1 MSGTATEVRQWMVS
15 ARARGEVR
23 TTSVRAPGVE
33 LLLLGAPASYDP
45 DEIEGWLR
53 DLIAVSRETAAGDSG
68 TRPIPALLHHLLTGL
83 LFSHAEVWS
92 RSSQPAPLSLAFVRT
107 DRLAAFGWVG
117 LPTPDIWLDD
127 QPASVDW
134 VRIRDQ
140 AGNEARSPQSAR
152 VIVTSRPAHS
162 PVPPAPQPAAEV
174 VAPRAAPVAPA
185 PEIIAQPMP
194 ASPMPLEAQSAPG
207 VIEKSKV
214 VVRAAPVSAPS
225 PPAIALSQAD
235 IEPPAPEPVTLIEAP
250 ANPPAAASAGDWTV
264 VYEGEP
270 GAEPPAPEIEPQPR
284 ANWWQRVIGWFTRR
298 GRAAPPPDVE
308 PGAGET
314 EAPASLDSSALE
326 PVAEGGPEQIEA
338 DVLPELVPPTPEPA
352 ELTSRTVEPI
362 LDEGPT
368 PADYYEPMAT

>member
-15 ARARGEVR
+15 ARARGEVL

-140 AGNEARSPQSAR
+140 AGNEARSLAVDVRHRVRMHMTLTVESASQLLPAS
-152 VIVTSRPAHS
+152 VDAAWVPEPSAAEMAAPESAHVVVTSRPAHL

-214 VVRAAPVSAPS
+214 V
-225 PPAIALSQAD
+225 
-235 IEPPAPEPVTLIEAP
+235 
-250 ANPPAAASAGDWTV
+250 
-264 VYEGEP
+264 
-270 GAEPPAPEIEPQPR
+270 
-284 ANWWQRVIGWFTRR
+284 
-298 GRAAPPPDVE
+298 
-308 PGAGET
+308 
-314 EAPASLDSSALE
+314 
-326 PVAEGGPEQIEA
+326 
-338 DVLPELVPPTPEPA
+338 
-352 ELTSRTVEPI
+352 
-362 LDEGPT
+362 
-368 PADYYEPMAT
+368 